1 MSVLRCCPHFFL
13 RQDLSPCGSQASV
26 CLCLTDAGITLT
38 CHRGWLLCGGSG
50 YGVPVFARQASTL
63 LNKKGASMIRTMSLF
78 GHEGFLESLF
88 RMLGSGCAHSS
99 WVQCLPRI
107 LKALDSTLSTEK
119 KKNKNK
125 QTPALFYS
133 RSQFSQVR
141 GRKVRN
147 IVFVS
152 GWEGGDTRARRCFS
166 SPISWLATGFWIS
179 LCVSVSIS
187 LFSKC
192 KSHLPATLLYSK
204 ITLWD
209 VYWNILKS

>member
-1 MSVLRCCPHFFL
+1 M
-13 RQDLSPCGSQASV
+13 
-26 CLCLTDAGITLT
+26 
-38 CHRGWLLCGGSG
+38 
-50 YGVPVFARQASTL
+50 FARQASTL

-99 WVQCLPRI
+99 GVQCLPRI

-119 KKNKNK
+119 KKNNK

-152 GWEGGDTRARRCFS
+152 G
-166 SPISWLATGFWIS
+166 
-179 LCVSVSIS
+179 
-187 LFSKC
+187 
-192 KSHLPATLLYSK
+192 
-204 ITLWD
+204 
-209 VYWNILKS
+209 